1 MKQPFNLK
9 NVISL
14 RKKKAIFDDTIFG
27 NPEIHQD
34 SFISSR
40 SAVIGRVII
49 EKDVIVA
56 PGCSIRADEGS
67 PFMICKGTNVQDG
80 VTFHG
85 LHEKF
90 VEVDGKKYSIHIGSH
105 CSIAHNAL
113 VHGPTKIGKKTFI
126 GPKVEIWASEI
137 GVHCHVGHG
146 ASVIGVKIGNN
157 KFVPNG
163 IIIDSQEAADQLA
176 AVTPSQQ
183 EFNKEVVDYNKSLV
197 VHYKERR
204 IIRDGKP

>member
-1 MKQPFNLK
+1 M
-9 NVISL
+9 
-14 RKKKAIFDDTIFG
+14 FDDKIFG
-27 NPEIHQD
+27 NPEIHPD
-34 SFISSR
+34 SFVSSR
-40 SAVIGRVII
+40 SAVIGKVTI

-67 PFMICKGTNVQDG
+67 PFYICKGTNIQDG

-90 VEVDGKKYSIHIGSH
+90 VEVDDKKFSIHVGSH

-126 GPKVEIWASEI
+126 GPKAEIWASEI
-137 GVHCHVGHG
+137 GPHCHIGH
-146 ASVIGVKIGNN
+146 AAIVIRVKIGYN

-163 IIIDSQEAADQLA
+163 MIIDNQEAADKLDE
-176 AVTPSQQ
+176 VTASLR

-197 VHYKERR
+197 VRYKERR
-204 IIRDGKP
+204 KIRDGKS

>member
-1 MKQPFNLK
+1 M
-9 NVISL
+9 
-14 RKKKAIFDDTIFG
+14 FDDTIFG

-40 SAVIGRVII
+40 SAVIGRVTI

-67 PFMICKGTNVQDG
+67 PFMVCKGTNVQDG

-90 VEVDGKKYSIHIGSH
+90 VEVSGEKFSIHVGSH

-113 VHGPTKIGKKTFI
+113 VHGPAKIGKKTFI
-126 GPKVEIWASEI
+126 GPKAEIWASEI
-137 GVHCHVGHG
+137 GVHCHIGHG
-146 ASVIGVKIGNN
+146 ASVIGVKIGDG

-163 IIIDSQEAADQLA
+163 MMVDRQKIADQLDD
-176 AVTPSQQ
+176 VTSSQR

-197 VHYKERR
+197 TRYKERR
-204 IIRDGKP
+204 IIRESSA

>member
-1 MKQPFNLK
+1 M
-9 NVISL
+9 
-14 RKKKAIFDDTIFG
+14 FDDKIFG
-27 NPEIHQD
+27 NPEIHPD

-40 SAVIGRVII
+40 SAVIGCVII

-67 PFMICKGTNVQDG
+67 PFLICKGTNIQDG

-85 LHEKF
+85 LFEKF
-90 VEVDGKKYSIHIGSH
+90 IEVDGENFSIYIGSH

-126 GPKVEIWASEI
+126 GPKAEIWVSEI
-137 GVHCHVGHG
+137 GAHCHIGHG
-146 ASVIGVKIGNN
+146 ASVIEVKIGDS

-163 IIIDSQEAADQLA
+163 MMVDRQEIADQLEV
-176 AVTPSQQ
+176 VTFDFM
-183 EFNKEVVDYNKSLV
+183 EFNKDVVDYNKSLIAR
-197 VHYKERR
+197 YKQRR
-204 IIRDGKP
+204 VIRDGK